1 MESANDL
8 SLPKLKTDVHTAL
21 KQWHTIDDDARP
33 PLPTLLLVQNYVH
46 ELGPSTPATTRLAT
60 NKALLA
66 ALELLE
72 KQQPQAATILKKR
85 FHDQE
90 TIQRVSQQMHLSI
103 DQVKH
108 KQREALGL
116 LANILYALE
125 MELRAAS
132 ITRQEGQLEAK
143 SYTWLFGIDALADRL
158 LTLLTTAVSP
168 WVISLVGIGGIGK
181 TSLANHVVRRTIR
194 CLYYE
199 EVLWLKIANQ
209 PRKAHPLAGPE
220 QTFQH
225 LITQMSQRLLPALPR
240 DTPFQEQRRQLQP
253 LFKSQRYLIVVDNL
267 ELAADTAY
275 LLAELLTLA
284 QPSRFLLTSRTPPV
298 DHAGSLSIS
307 LPELSQAD
315 SLALIRHYAAE
326 IGFTQA
332 AAAGDADLLPIYQVV
347 GGNPLALK
355 QIVNLAKTRPLP
367 PLLAS
372 LRQRP
377 LADGEALYQHILQE
391 TWLTLSQDAKA
402 VLAIMP
408 LAAEGGMDPEQI
420 AQLSGLPEAR
430 LWPAI
435 NELIGRSLL
444 EVRSGSQSGPQR
456 GLEGGPQRGQL
467 WERFYGI
474 HRLTELF
481 VRSLLDDDDV

>member
-1 MESANDL
+1 MKSANDL
-8 SLPKLKTDVHTAL
+8 SLPKLKKDVHLAL
-21 KQWHTIDDDARP
+21 KHWHTVDDKAE
-33 PLPTLLLVQNYVH
+33 PLLAYLLLVQNNYR
-46 ELGPSTPATTRLAT
+46 ELGPQTPTSSRLAI
-60 NKALLA
+60 NRVLLTGLA
-66 ALELLE
+66 LLE
-72 KQQPQAATILKKR
+72 KQQPQTAELLKRR
-85 FHDQE
+85 FLDQE
-90 TIQRVSQQMHLSI
+90 TAQRVGQQFGLTI

-108 KQREALGL
+108 QQRQALAL
-116 LANILYALE
+116 LANVLYAQE

-132 ITRQEGQLEAK
+132 ISRQEGQLEAK

-158 LTLLTTAVSP
+158 LSLLTTAVPP
-168 WVISLVGIGGIGK
+168 WVISLVGMGGIGK
-181 TSLANHVVRRTIR
+181 TSLADHVVRRAIR

-209 PRKAHPLAGPE
+209 PIKSHPLAGPE
-220 QTFQH
+220 QTFQQ
-225 LITQMSQRLLPALPR
+225 LITQMSQKLLPALPR
-240 DTPFQEQRRQLQP
+240 DTPFQERRRQLQP

-347 GGNPLALK
+347 GGNPFALK
-355 QIVNLAKTRPLP
+355 QIVSLAKVRPLP

-377 LADGEALYQHILQE
+377 LADGEALYQYILRE

-444 EVRSGSQSGPQR
+444 EVRSSPQSGH
-456 GLEGGPQRGQL
+456 L

-481 VRSLLDDDDV
+481 LRSLLDNDDPYP

>member
-1 MESANDL
+1 MPSANDL
-8 SLPKLKTDVHTAL
+8 SLPRLKTDVHLAL
-21 KQWHTIDDDARP
+21 KHWHTVDDHAE
-33 PLPTLLLVQNYVH
+33 PLLTYLLLGQANYQ
-46 ELGPSTPATTRLAT
+46 ELGPQTPATARLAT
-60 NKALLA
+60 NRVLLA
-66 ALELLE
+66 GLELLE
-72 KQQPQAATILKKR
+72 KQQPQAANLLKKR
-85 FHDQE
+85 FLDQE
-90 TIQRVSQQMHLSI
+90 TAQRAGQQLGLSL

-108 KQREALGL
+108 QQRQALAL

-125 MELRAAS
+125 MELRKAS

-158 LTLLTTAVSP
+158 LTLLTTAVPP
-168 WVISLVGIGGIGK
+168 WVISLVGMGGIGK
-181 TSLANHVVRRTIR
+181 TSLANHVVRRAIR

-209 PRKAHPLAGPE
+209 PSRSHPLAGPE

-240 DTPFQEQRRQLQP
+240 DTTFPERRRQLQP
-253 LFKSQRYLIVVDNL
+253 LFKNQRYLIVIDNL

-332 AAAGDADLLPIYQVV
+332 AAAGDEALSPIYQVV
-347 GGNPLALK
+347 GGNPFALK

-367 PLLAS
+367 ALLAS

-377 LADGEALYQHILQE
+377 LADGEALYQYILRE
-391 TWLTLSQDAKA
+391 TWLTLSHDAKA
-402 VLAIMP
+402 VLSIMP

-420 AQLSGLPEAR
+420 AQLSGLADAR

-444 EVRSGSQSGPQR
+444 EVRSSPQSAH
-456 GLEGGPQRGQL
+456 L

-481 VRSLLDDDDV
+481 VRSLLDDDDL